1 MSRKNKNQM
10 PLSVNWTVQD
20 DRELKVM
27 LQDEI
32 RQMTKDI
39 RSASNPTRKRKLRD
53 RRKKFRGV
61 LQKVNRGDYGSEQ
74 FFLSE
79 QNQGIYV
86 NPNPPNSE
94 AVSAYDDISFRYD
107 EYFRKKRYYGFF
119 LPFLLFLLS
128 AVLVL
133 LPFFG
138 NILPSETL
146 NTVGA
151 ESIHLGALFTYKVDE
166 TNDVYIK
173 NDGNWP
179 IGVWEEGKFLEQGE
193 IYKNTAGA
201 EPEYVSVYRDLGL
214 RSVDITGLD
223 LLKAFF
229 RTELFVK
236 NGENM
241 KIDFID
247 NLPFMKGN
255 SWYYVRFML
264 NKDLTTMKKSDG
276 TYNWNAVG
284 RILSTHIIVYGFIL
298 GLAAAV
304 LSLVFAL
311 VSMFGYTSRR
321 FHLLP
326 LLTLIVNVFLF
337 LLPALLRLDTMSF
350 GASFGTFFLFTTE
363 ALNEDPSHTLMSGIL
378 PIIGIAVSA
387 IVLIL
392 PKLFK
397 NKAPR
402 YQTYVPKGNKPRRK
416 SYDKL
421 TLDY

>member
-1 MSRKNKNQM
+1 M

-20 DRELKVM
+20 DRELKIM

-74 FFLSE
+74 FFLNE

-86 NPNPPNSE
+86 NPNPSSSD

-146 NTVGA
+146 NTTGA

-264 NKDLTTMKKSDG
+264 NKDLTTMKKADG

-321 FHLLP
+321 LHLLP

-350 GASFGTFFLFTTE
+350 GASFQTFFLFANE
-363 ALNEDPSHTLMSGIL
+363 AFIEDPAHTLMSGIL

>member
-1 MSRKNKNQM
+1 MSKKKKSQM

-20 DRELKVM
+20 DRELKIM

-74 FFLSE
+74 FFLNE

-86 NPNPPNSE
+86 NPNPSSSD

-146 NTVGA
+146 NTTGA

-264 NKDLTTMKKSDG
+264 NKDLTTMKKADG

-321 FHLLP
+321 LHLLP

-350 GASFGTFFLFTTE
+350 GASFQTFFLFANE
-363 ALNEDPSHTLMSGIL
+363 AFIEDPAHTLMSGIL